1 MKKILFFVLFL
12 AISIFILSEFVGDK
26 IIKGILEKNISSS
39 IDRKTE
45 INDLKIS
52 YLKGE
57 AVIKKISVNNK
68 NFPNQLLTVENAFIK
83 LKSSSIFSNIVEIS
97 SVELDGIEFNYY
109 FNLKKAKINDNV
121 KSLNKSIDSND
132 NESSSSKQFNIEKLN
147 IKNIALSV
155 NSPDLKISQT
165 VSLKNMEFN
174 NVGNTQKSKSYKT
187 IIKDFSKDAAE
198 TVKKKFLKSNVKEK
212 IDKLKDINEEK
223 VKDKIKKGLEKN
235 KDKLKDKLKKLI
247 N

>member
-12 AISIFILSEFVGDK
+12 VISIFILSEFVGDN
-26 IIKGILEKNISSS
+26 IIKGILEKNIASS

-68 NFPNQLLTVENAFIK
+68 NFPNQLLTIDNIFIK

>member
-12 AISIFILSEFVGDK
+12 VISIFILSEFVGDN
-26 IIKGILEKNISSS
+26 IIKGILEKNIASS

-68 NFPNQLLTVENAFIK
+68 NFPNQLLTIENAFIK

>member
-12 AISIFILSEFVGDK
+12 AISIFTFSEFVGDN

-68 NFPNQLLTVENAFIK
+68 NFPNQLLTIDNAFIK
-83 LKSSSIFSNIVEIS
+83 LKSSSIFSNIIEIN
-97 SVELDGIEFNYY
+97 SVELDGIKFNYY
-109 FNLKKAKINDNV
+109 FNLKNSKINDNV
-121 KSLNKSIDSND
+121 KSLNKTIDSSKV
-132 NESSSSKQFNIEKLN
+132 ESSSTKQFNIEKLN
-147 IKNIALSV
+147 INNIAIKA
-155 NSPDLKISQT
+155 NSPDLKIDKS
-165 VSLKNMEFN
+165 VSLNNIEIKNI
-174 NVGNTQKSKSYKT
+174 GNTKKSKSYKT
-187 IIKDFSKDAAE
+187 IIKDFSKDAAKI
-198 TVKKKFLKSNVKEK
+198 VKKKLLKSNVKEK
-212 IDKLKDINEEK
+212 IDKLKDLNEEK
-223 VKDKIKKGLEKN
+223 IKDKIKKKLDKN
-235 KDKLKDKLKKLI
+235 NDKLKDKLKKLI

>member
-12 AISIFILSEFVGDK
+12 TISIFTFSEFVGDN

-57 AVIKKISVNNK
+57 AIIKKISVNNK
-68 NFPNQLLTVENAFIK
+68 NFPNQLLTIDNAFIK

-132 NESSSSKQFNIEKLN
+132 DESSSSKQFNIEKLN
-147 IKNIALSV
+147 IKNIVLSV

>member
-68 NFPNQLLTVENAFIK
+68 NFPNQLLTIDNAFIK

-198 TVKKKFLKSNVKEK
+198 TVKKKFLKTNVKEK

>member
-1 MKKILFFVLFL
+1 
-12 AISIFILSEFVGDK
+12 
-26 IIKGILEKNISSS
+26 
-39 IDRKTE
+39 
-45 INDLKIS
+45 
-52 YLKGE
+52 
-57 AVIKKISVNNK
+57 
-68 NFPNQLLTVENAFIK
+68 
-83 LKSSSIFSNIVEIS
+83 
-97 SVELDGIEFNYY
+97 
-109 FNLKKAKINDNV
+109 
-121 KSLNKSIDSND
+121 
-132 NESSSSKQFNIEKLN
+132 
-147 IKNIALSV
+147 
-155 NSPDLKISQT
+155 
-165 VSLKNMEFN
+165 MEFN

>member
-68 NFPNQLLTVENAFIK
+68 NFPNQLLTIDNAFIK

-165 VSLKNMEFN
+165 VSLKNMEFK

>member
-12 AISIFILSEFVGDK
+12 AISIFILSEFVGDN
-26 IIKGILEKNISSS
+26 IIKGVLEKNISSS

-45 INDLKIS
+45 INDFKIS

-68 NFPNQLLTVENAFIK
+68 NFPNQLLTIDNAFIK
-83 LKSSSIFSNIVEIS
+83 LKSSSIFSNIIEIS

-132 NESSSSKQFNIEKLN
+132 DESSSSKQFNIEKLN
-147 IKNIALSV
+147 IKNIVLSV

>member
-12 AISIFILSEFVGDK
+12 VISIFILSEFVGDN
-26 IIKGILEKNISSS
+26 IIKGILEKNIASS

-68 NFPNQLLTVENAFIK
+68 NFPNQLLTIDNVFIK

-132 NESSSSKQFNIEKLN
+132 DESSSSKQFNIEKLN

-198 TVKKKFLKSNVKEK
+198 TVKKKFLKGNVKEK

>member
-12 AISIFILSEFVGDK
+12 AVSIFILSEFVGDK

-39 IDRKTE
+39 IDRKTK
-45 INDLKIS
+45 INDLKVS
-52 YLKGE
+52 FLKGE
-57 AVIKKISVNNK
+57 AVIKKISVDNK
-68 NFPNQLLTVENAFIK
+68 NFPNQLLIIDNAFIK
-83 LKSSSIFSNIVEIS
+83 LKSSSIFSNILEIS
-97 SVELDGIEFNYY
+97 SIELDGIEFNYY

-132 NESSSSKQFNIEKLN
+132 DESSSSKQFNIEKLN

-198 TVKKKFLKSNVKEK
+198 TVKKKFLKGNVKEK

>member
-1 MKKILFFVLFL
+1 MKKILFFVLFF

-57 AVIKKISVNNK
+57 AVIKKISLNNK
-68 NFPNQLLTVENAFIK
+68 NFPNQLLTIENAFIK
-83 LKSSSIFSNIVEIS
+83 LKSSSIFSNIIEIS

-187 IIKDFSKDAAE
+187 IIKNFSKDAAE
-198 TVKKKFLKSNVKEK
+198 TVKKKFLKSNVKE
-212 IDKLKDINEEK
+212 
-223 VKDKIKKGLEKN
+223 
-235 KDKLKDKLKKLI
+235 
-247 N
+247 

>member
-1 MKKILFFVLFL
+1 MKKILFFVLFF

-187 IIKDFSKDAAE
+187 IIKNFSKDAAE

>member
-12 AISIFILSEFVGDK
+12 VISIFILSEFVGDN

-68 NFPNQLLTVENAFIK
+68 NFPNQLLTIENAFIK
-83 LKSSSIFSNIVEIS
+83 LKSSSIFSNIIEIS

>member
-57 AVIKKISVNNK
+57 AVLKKINVNNK
-68 NFPNQLLTVENAFIK
+68 NFPNQLLTIDNAFIK

-187 IIKDFSKDAAE
+187 IIKNFSKDAAE

>member
-12 AISIFILSEFVGDK
+12 VISIFILSEFVGDN

-39 IDRKTE
+39 IDHKTE

-68 NFPNQLLTVENAFIK
+68 NFPNQLLTIDNAFIK
-83 LKSSSIFSNIVEIS
+83 LKSSSIFSNIIKIS

-132 NESSSSKQFNIEKLN
+132 NESSNSKQFNIEKLN

-155 NSPDLKISQT
+155 NSADLKISQT

-187 IIKDFSKDAAE
+187 IIKNFSKDAAE

>member
-1 MKKILFFVLFL
+1 MKKILFFVLFF

-68 NFPNQLLTVENAFIK
+68 NFPNQLLTIDNAFIK

>member
-12 AISIFILSEFVGDK
+12 VISIFILSEFVGDN
-26 IIKGILEKNISSS
+26 IIKGILEKNIASS

-68 NFPNQLLTVENAFIK
+68 NFPNQLLTIENAFIK

-212 IDKLKDINEEK
+212 IDKLKNINEEK

>member
-12 AISIFILSEFVGDK
+12 AISIFILSEFVGDN
-26 IIKGILEKNISSS
+26 IIKGVLEKNISSS

-45 INDLKIS
+45 INDFKIS

-68 NFPNQLLTVENAFIK
+68 NFPNQLLTIDNAFIK

-132 NESSSSKQFNIEKLN
+132 DESSSSKQFNIEKLN
-147 IKNIALSV
+147 IKNIVLSV

-174 NVGNTQKSKSYKT
+174 NVGNTQKSESYKT

>member
-12 AISIFILSEFVGDK
+12 TISIFTFSEFVGDN

-57 AVIKKISVNNK
+57 AIIKKISVNNK
-68 NFPNQLLTVENAFIK
+68 NFPNQLLTIDNAFIK

-97 SVELDGIEFNYY
+97 SVKLDGIEFNYY

>member
-1 MKKILFFVLFL
+1 MKKILFFVLFF

-68 NFPNQLLTVENAFIK
+68 NFPNQLLTIDNAFIK

-187 IIKDFSKDAAE
+187 IIKNFSKDAAE
-198 TVKKKFLKSNVKEK
+198 IVKKKFLKSNVKEK

>member
-68 NFPNQLLTVENAFIK
+68 NFPNQLLTIDNAFIK

-198 TVKKKFLKSNVKEK
+198 TVKKKFLKINVKEK

>member
-57 AVIKKISVNNK
+57 AVLKKINVNNK
-68 NFPNQLLTVENAFIK
+68 NFPNQLLTIDNAFIK

>member
-12 AISIFILSEFVGDK
+12 AISIFILSEFVGDS

-68 NFPNQLLTVENAFIK
+68 NFPNQLLTIDNAFIK

-165 VSLKNMEFN
+165 VSLKNMEFD

>member
-12 AISIFILSEFVGDK
+12 VISIFILSEFVGDNV
-26 IIKGILEKNISSS
+26 IKGVLEKNISSS

-68 NFPNQLLTVENAFIK
+68 NFPNQLLTIDNAFIK

>member
-12 AISIFILSEFVGDK
+12 AISIFTLSEFVGDK

-68 NFPNQLLTVENAFIK
+68 NFPNQLLTIENAFIK

-132 NESSSSKQFNIEKLN
+132 DESSSSKQFNIKKLN

>member
-12 AISIFILSEFVGDK
+12 VISIFILSEFVGDNV
-26 IIKGILEKNISSS
+26 IKGVLEKNISSS

-45 INDLKIS
+45 IKDLKIN

-68 NFPNQLLTVENAFIK
+68 NFPNQLLTIDNAFIK

-121 KSLNKSIDSND
+121 KSLNKSIDSNN

>member
-1 MKKILFFVLFL
+1 MKKFLFFVLFL
-12 AISIFILSEFVGDK
+12 VISIFILSEFVGDN
-26 IIKGILEKNISSS
+26 IIKGILEKNIASS

-68 NFPNQLLTVENAFIK
+68 NFPNQLLTIDNVFVK